1 MSEPEKQ
8 TTQIP
13 RLGMGYFWDLG
24 LKSKF
29 GTLYSPTDKASPTLS
44 IDFTRWRTLGSVSV
58 LCNKKESFRDL
69 RQIDDKSY
77 Y

>member
-29 GTLYSPTDKASPTLS
+29 GTLYSPIDKASLMS
-44 IDFTRWRTLGSVSV
+44 LYYAIRKRV
-58 LCNKKESFRDL
+58 LET
-69 RQIDDKSY
+69 
-77 Y
+77 

>member
-13 RLGMGYFWDLG
+13 RLGTGCFWDLG

-29 GTLYSPTDKASPTLS
+29 GTLYSPIDKASLTLS
-44 IDFTRWRTLGSVSV
+44 IDFAR
-58 LCNKKESFRDL
+58 
-69 RQIDDKSY
+69 
-77 Y
+77 